1 MVAAILDG
9 GQDEPAL
16 QIPPHIDSWLGRKE
30 WTAEQAS
37 WLAVNVDP
45 HWKLRPGIGSR
56 GNRLHDLGMVM
67 TEALRGHVGERGK
80 PADFINAMRKLSIDP
95 PWMTHPASAEQL
107 LDKPMREIE
116 RRTLLVVIEAL
127 ARHAKI
133 DTGRHEAAGAII
145 ERLTDEIGAHVD
157 SGTIARH
164 LKKIPDALE
173 ARTK

>member
-1 MVAAILDG
+1 
-9 GQDEPAL
+9 
-16 QIPPHIDSWLGRKE
+16 
-30 WTAEQAS
+30 
-37 WLAVNVDP
+37 
-45 HWKLRPGIGSR
+45 
-56 GNRLHDLGMVM
+56 
-67 TEALRGHVGERGK
+67 
-80 PADFINAMRKLSIDP
+80 
-95 PWMTHPASAEQL
+95 
-107 LDKPMREIE
+107 MREIE